1 VKRFSVSVDEDLAE
15 WIESQADQRGVSK
28 AKIIRDSVETARGTG
43 LVKSDASKQHE
54 AGEILDRLEAL
65 ETRVAAL
72 EQTPLG
78 TTDNSSDGTE
88 GIVSA
93 FAEQIEDSPPRTEHG
108 KQAVV
113 RTFSLLLKDGPLQ
126 TGELKERL
134 YPEFEE
140 TFSNADSMWESIRRY
155 FEEIPGIEKTGH
167 GEYDA
172 VPSQVSYSE

>member
-1 VKRFSVSVDEDLAE
+1 VERFSVSVDEDLAE
-15 WIESQADQRGVSK
+15 WIESQAAQRGVSK
-28 AKIIRDSVETARGTG
+28 AKILRDSVETARATG
-43 LVKSDASKQHE
+43 LVKSGASEQQE

-93 FAEQIEDSPPRTEHG
+93 FAEQLEDRPPRTEHG
-108 KQAVV
+108 EQAVV
-113 RTFSLLLKDGPLQ
+113 QVFSLLLEDGPLR
-126 TGELKERL
+126 TAELKKRV
-134 YPEFEE
+134 YPEFEDK
-140 TFSNADSMWESIRRY
+140 FSNDDSMWESIRRH
-155 FEEIPGIEKTGH
+155 FEEIPGIEKTGY

-172 VPSQVSYSE
+172 APAQVIQGE

>member
-1 VKRFSVSVDEDLAE
+1 MERFSVSVDEDLAG

-28 AKIIRDSVETARGTG
+28 AKIIRDSVETAQITG
-43 LVKSDASKQHE
+43 LVQSGASEQQE

-65 ETRVAAL
+65 ETRVTAL
-72 EQTPLG
+72 EQTPSG

-88 GIVSA
+88 SIVSA
-93 FAEQIEDSPPRTEHG
+93 FAEQLEDRPPRTEHG

-113 RTFSLLLKDGPLQ
+113 QTFSLLLEDGPLR

-140 TFSNADSMWESIRRY
+140 TFSNPDSMWQSIQRY
-155 FEEIPGIEKTGH
+155 FDEIPGIEKTGH

-172 VPSQVSYSE
+172 VPSQVVQLE